1 MQAIFRCERK
11 VPMNRKIIRLFALT
25 FALLLLGA
33 ASVFAASLD
42 EQREE
47 IREKNAQVLESL
59 YEEIPSAQ
67 SAVENNYGYA
77 ILHNTGVKVLL
88 FGSAHGRGLAVNNET
103 GEEVFLR
110 MQEGQAGLGIGVKEY
125 ALIFVF
131 ETPEA
136 WEGFVRSS
144 GWKAS
149 GSATAAA
156 NDGVNGGSL
165 EGAALAADGVWVYQL
180 TTKGLAL
187 ELSIKGTRIYPD
199 KSLNDFSRH

>member
-1 MQAIFRCERK
+1 MEGNFLMGRNF
-11 VPMNRKIIRLFALT
+11 VRLFALT
-25 FALLLLGA
+25 FVLLLLGA
-33 ASVFAASLD
+33 SSVFAKSPD
-42 EQREE
+42 EERAELQEKREWTL
-47 IREKNAQVLESL
+47 EKL

-67 SAVENNYGYA
+67 YAVENSYGYA
-77 ILHNTGVKVLL
+77 VLNNTGVKVLL
-88 FGSAHGRGLAVNNET
+88 FGSAHGRGMAVNNVT
-103 GEEVFLR
+103 GEEVFMR

-156 NDGVNGGSL
+156 NDGVNGDSL
-165 EGAALAADGVWVYQL
+165 EGAMMAADGIWVYQL

-199 KSLNDFSRH
+199 KNLNDLSRH